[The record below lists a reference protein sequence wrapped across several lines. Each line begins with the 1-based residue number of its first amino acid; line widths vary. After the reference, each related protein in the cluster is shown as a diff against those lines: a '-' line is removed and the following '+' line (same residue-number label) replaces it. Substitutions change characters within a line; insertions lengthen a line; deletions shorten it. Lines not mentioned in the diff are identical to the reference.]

1 MGSDITQMNLN
12 QFNFLP
18 FISIASRDES
28 DLVDF
33 GLATNEHVPCE
44 IDPSTCSKDSLI
56 EGSTEQFF
64 NATFRVNHDGLFS
77 YYKYH
82 FCKEE
87 DLNFNENIRIKY
99 GP

>member
-1 MGSDITQMNLN
+1 MGSDITKMSLN

-18 FISIASRDES
+18 LISIASSDQS

-33 GLATNEHVPCE
+33 GLVTNDHVPCE
-44 IDPSTCSKDSLI
+44 KDPSTCSMGSLI

-64 NATFRVNHDGLFS
+64 NATFMVNHNGLFS

-87 DLNFNENIRIKY
+87 DL
-99 GP
+99 